1 MESLIISIL
10 RQLVFVLPVA
20 WGFSQLAIK
29 SMDYAWTI
37 WLTFIIAELVSAV
50 IACVFMGRIYN
61 KKINVL
67 ED

>member
-1 MESLIISIL
+1 MT
-10 RQLVFVLPVA
+10 V
-20 WGFSQLAIK
+20 
-29 SMDYAWTI
+29 
-37 WLTFIIAELVSAV
+37 AELSVRRPVTVVMVHILICV